1 MNREFHTAHHHDGP
15 GHGRRHHHDEPADQ
29 SEPFGDGIPRA
40 GGPGRGRG
48 HHHHGGG
55 RGGRGGPGFL
65 DGPSGP
71 GFGPGGRGFGPEA
84 FGPGGFGPGG
94 FGGRGRRRRPKG
106 AVREAVL
113 SLLADGPANGYSLM
127 KQIAER
133 TDGTWAPSPGS
144 VYPTLAQL
152 VDEGL
157 IVATGT
163 GKGTDFDLTD
173 EGRAYV
179 ADNAELLERIWA
191 EGSRGA
197 PSHVALREAVMALM
211 GTVQQFRYASDDQ
224 RRLATD
230 KLEATRRDLHAIL
243 AE

>member
-1 MNREFHTAHHHDGP
+1 MFREFHTAHQHHHQGP
-15 GHGRRHHHDEPADQ
+15 GHEHRHHHDDPAAQ
-29 SEPFGDGIPRA
+29 SEPFGDGVPHEE
-40 GGPGRGRG
+40 GPGRGRG
-48 HHHHGGG
+48 HRRGGHGG
-55 RGGRGGPGFL
+55 RGFAGGPGF
-65 DGPSGP
+65 GPGGP
-71 GFGPGGRGFGPEA
+71 GFGPGGRGPGPDG
-84 FGPGGFGPGG
+84 FGPGGFGP
-94 FGGRGRRRRPKG
+94 RGRRRRPKG

-127 KQIAER
+127 KQISER

-179 ADNAELLERIWA
+179 AENAELLERIWA
-191 EGSRGA
+191 EGTRGA
-197 PSHVALREAVMALM
+197 PSHVALRDAVMALM
-211 GTVQQFRYASDDQ
+211 GTVQQFRFATDDQ
-224 RRLATD
+224 RRQATE
-230 KLEATRRDLHAIL
+230 KLEATRRELHGIL